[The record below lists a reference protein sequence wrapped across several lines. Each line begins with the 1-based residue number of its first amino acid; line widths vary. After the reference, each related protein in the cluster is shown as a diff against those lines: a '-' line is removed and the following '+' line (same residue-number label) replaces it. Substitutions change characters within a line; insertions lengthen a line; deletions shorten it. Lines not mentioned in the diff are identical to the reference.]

1 MKTFKEGD
9 NLTLEDI
16 HEILQESKKK
26 RPINESNGIQP
37 TLKNG
42 VFVFETDE
50 DIEKY
55 FGGTVSLEEAFK

>member
-1 MKTFKEGD
+1 MKKYKEGD
-9 NLTLEDI
+9 DLTLSDI
-16 HEILQESKKK
+16 HTFLQKSKKK
-26 RPINESNGIQP
+26 RPINESNGIKP
-37 TLKNG
+37 YLENG